1 MGRRGVAVVQR
12 QGAAAGDAE
21 DAVGLCA
28 LVKAQDVAVQI
39 YRGVARDRQH
49 AGDGHVLRQR
59 IHAVS
64 QAVGQIGVDV
74 VRLPFCSGGRKVA
87 AAGTGEGP
95 R

>member
-39 YRGVARDRQH
+39 YRGLARDPQR

-59 IHAVS
+59 IHAAA
-64 QAVGQIGVDV
+64 QTVGDIGVDV
-74 VRLPFCSGGRKVA
+74 VRFQLRSGGSGKR
-87 AAGTGEGP
+87 P